1 MILCVDIDDTIN
13 NLTERSFEILN
24 CRGGRHRDMSE
35 LTNYDCYK
43 CLPKN
48 DADTLLELFKEKELW
63 DSLTPLKDAV
73 WGIQTLLNL
82 GHRVIFATA
91 TNECN
96 FAWKCEWM
104 AKYFPMISTNDII
117 RIKDKSLI
125 RADIMIDDCLEQLVK
140 SPCERI
146 CLDNYWNRD
155 STKDYVY
162 DIYRAHNWKE
172 IIKYVNE
179 IERKCMEW
187 QNQ

>member
-1 MILCVDIDDTIN
+1 MILCVDIDNTVN
-13 NLTERSFEILN
+13 NLTENALEMLNRRSGIKLDVSKLTAYNFFE
-24 CRGGRHRDMSE
+24 
-35 LTNYDCYK
+35 
-43 CLPKN
+43 CLPRN
-48 DADTLLELFKEKELW
+48 NAEAIIELFKEKELW
-63 DSLTPLKDAV
+63 DSLTPLKDSV

-91 TNECN
+91 THECN

>member
-13 NLTERSFEILN
+13 NLTEKAFEILN
-24 CRGGRHRDMSE
+24 KRGGVRHDMSE
-35 LTNYDCYK
+35 LTSYDFYK

-48 DADTLLELFKEKELW
+48 DVKTLLELFKDKELW
-63 DSLTPLKDAV
+63 DSLTPIKDSQ

-82 GHRVIFATA
+82 GHRVVFATA
-91 TNECN
+91 THEYN

-104 AKYFPMISTNDII
+104 AKYFPIVSTNDIV

-125 RADIMIDDCLEQLVK
+125 RADIMIDDCLEHLI
-140 SPCERI
+140 SNPCERI

-155 STKDYVY
+155 DSKDYVY